1 MIIDLHE
8 LLQEDNGNRSYH
20 LQLEADVF
28 ETSTASYKIKDYDLQ
43 LSFHNEGK
51 KHISSRC
58 EGFVVLEIP
67 CDRCLEP
74 VDYKIDIDYFK
85 QLDRSN
91 SSVHLLAPNIDAYEN
106 ILLAGDIDYIGNR
119 LHGGIY
125 ALQHAVRSIIISID
139 YRAEEMSK
147 DFSLQCIKRSQIKEK
162 LNEIINSNW
171 STSISELNTDKI
183 NKWKK
188 QFVNSRVSD

>member
-85 QLDRSN
+85 DTLTIIHISALF
-91 SSVHLLAPNIDAYEN
+91 VKYFLF
-106 ILLAGDIDYIGNR
+106 
-119 LHGGIY
+119 IY
-125 ALQHAVRSIIISID
+125 YFYCLSCYCKFFICRNNKYFNLRIFCRNHYLFTSAIISFVID
-139 YRAEEMSK
+139 
-147 DFSLQCIKRSQIKEK
+147 F
-162 LNEIINSNW
+162 NSH
-171 STSISELNTDKI
+171 IS
-183 NKWKK
+183 
-188 QFVNSRVSD
+188 

>member
-58 EGFVVLEIP
+58 EGIVVLEIP

-85 QLDRSN
+85 DLDMN
-91 SSVHLLAPNIDAYEN
+91 KT
-106 ILLAGDIDYIGNR
+106 
-119 LHGGIY
+119 
-125 ALQHAVRSIIISID
+125 
-139 YRAEEMSK
+139 AEEKIAELDEDYYLEGTSFDTEVLIHNEVLVNLPMKVLCRENCKGICNRCGANLNLGSCKCDDAELDPRMSK
-147 DFSLQCIKRSQIKEK
+147 ILDIFNQFKE
-162 LNEIINSNW
+162 
-171 STSISELNTDKI
+171 
-183 NKWKK
+183 
-188 QFVNSRVSD
+188 V

>member
-74 VDYKIDIDYFK
+74 VDYKIDIDY
-85 QLDRSN
+85 L
-91 SSVHLLAPNIDAYEN
+91 
-106 ILLAGDIDYIGNR
+106 
-119 LHGGIY
+119 
-125 ALQHAVRSIIISID
+125 IIICNL
-139 YRAEEMSK
+139 MNN
-147 DFSLQCIKRSQIKEK
+147 QIK
-162 LNEIINSNW
+162 LIEI
-171 STSISELNTDKI
+171 K
-183 NKWKK
+183 
-188 QFVNSRVSD
+188 

>member
-85 QLDRSN
+85 DLDMN
-91 SSVHLLAPNIDAYEN
+91 KT
-106 ILLAGDIDYIGNR
+106 
-119 LHGGIY
+119 
-125 ALQHAVRSIIISID
+125 
-139 YRAEEMSK
+139 AEEKIAELDEDYYLEGTSFDTEVLIHNEVLVNLPMKVLCRENCKGICNRCGANLNLGSCKCDDAELDLRMSK
-147 DFSLQCIKRSQIKEK
+147 ILDIFNQFKE
-162 LNEIINSNW
+162 
-171 STSISELNTDKI
+171 
-183 NKWKK
+183 
-188 QFVNSRVSD
+188 V

>member
-74 VDYKIDIDYFK
+74 VDYKTAGVDIEAGYK
-85 QLDRSN
+85 SVELMKEHVKRTMREEVLGGEYNGN
-91 SSVHLLAPNIDAYEN
+91 S
-106 ILLAGDIDYIGNR
+106 
-119 LHGGIY
+119 
-125 ALQHAVRSIIISID
+125 
-139 YRAEEMSK
+139 
-147 DFSLQCIKRSQIKEK
+147 
-162 LNEIINSNW
+162 
-171 STSISELNTDKI
+171 
-183 NKWKK
+183 
-188 QFVNSRVSD
+188 

>member
-8 LLQEDNGNRSYH
+8 LLQEDNGNRSYN

-85 QLDRSN
+85 DLDEFKVPQATELEKLEKQQKRR
-91 SSVHLLAPNIDAYEN
+91 LLNWTK
-106 ILLAGDIDYIGNR
+106 
-119 LHGGIY
+119 
-125 ALQHAVRSIIISID
+125 IIIWKVQASIL
-139 YRAEEMSK
+139 K
-147 DFSLQCIKRSQIKEK
+147 F
-162 LNEIINSNW
+162 
-171 STSISELNTDKI
+171 
-183 NKWKK
+183 
-188 QFVNSRVSD
+188 

>member
-85 QLDRSN
+85 DLDMN
-91 SSVHLLAPNIDAYEN
+91 KT
-106 ILLAGDIDYIGNR
+106 
-119 LHGGIY
+119 
-125 ALQHAVRSIIISID
+125 
-139 YRAEEMSK
+139 AEEKIAELDEDYYLEGTSF
-147 DFSLQCIKRSQIKEK
+147 DTEVLIHNEVLVNLISLRRCKPCLSVQRTNLLKEEEIREELTGRCQLQTL
-162 LNEIINSNW
+162 LNVANVES
-171 STSISELNTDKI
+171 
-183 NKWKK
+183 
-188 QFVNSRVSD
+188 

>member
-85 QLDRSN
+85 DLDMN
-91 SSVHLLAPNIDAYEN
+91 KT
-106 ILLAGDIDYIGNR
+106 
-119 LHGGIY
+119 
-125 ALQHAVRSIIISID
+125 
-139 YRAEEMSK
+139 AEEK
-147 DFSLQCIKRSQIKEK
+147 IKFSEETSGKGGKVIWQIKITVQRRLICHQLRK
-162 LNEIINSNW
+162 
-171 STSISELNTDKI
+171 STLPN
-183 NKWKK
+183 
-188 QFVNSRVSD
+188 